1 MNYNSSK
8 YLPWV
13 RNFSSTVLNRVIST
27 LSQII
32 LIPIF
37 MNLWGKEFYGE
48 WLLLCTLPNHL
59 SASDFGINFTATNQI
74 CLLVAKKK
82 HNEALDLFRSTNMAS
97 LVFTFIF
104 SLLFII
110 SSYVFDWREILNI
123 KLFSE
128 QTIEITLFFL
138 IISVFAGFFFGAAL
152 GIYRSE
158 GRYDKFINF
167 ATILQVADI
176 ISLLINLYFKANIL
190 SISISSFIIRLLLC
204 SFIIVDLQSKYL
216 WFRFGFSFDMRVV
229 LPLLPT
235 SIYYMIITMG
245 QGLVLQGTT
254 FLIGTHLGASTLVTF
269 STIRTLI
276 NSIKT
281 FVGAFY
287 SSFSPEFTVT
297 IAQNQYKR
305 AQRLYKVML
314 SYTFLFTI
322 AFTIFYYSVGDYI
335 MFYWTKG
342 KINLEQPLFTY
353 MLVLGLVNTLGSCAY
368 TVLNATNENKVV
380 GIFSAILS
388 FFTMI
393 GIFFTVNG
401 GLLNVVTILLIADSI
416 LLVIS
421 FLTALRI
428 VKGGNNLKIT

>member
-138 IISVFAGFFFGAAL
+138 IISVFAAFF
-152 GIYRSE
+152 S
-158 GRYDKFINF
+158 
-167 ATILQVADI
+167 
-176 ISLLINLYFKANIL
+176 
-190 SISISSFIIRLLLC
+190 
-204 SFIIVDLQSKYL
+204 
-216 WFRFGFSFDMRVV
+216 
-229 LPLLPT
+229 
-235 SIYYMIITMG
+235 G
-245 QGLVLQGTT
+245 Q
-254 FLIGTHLGASTLVTF
+254 
-269 STIRTLI
+269 
-276 NSIKT
+276 
-281 FVGAFY
+281 
-287 SSFSPEFTVT
+287 P
-297 IAQNQYKR
+297 
-305 AQRLYKVML
+305 
-314 SYTFLFTI
+314 
-322 AFTIFYYSVGDYI
+322 
-335 MFYWTKG
+335 
-342 KINLEQPLFTY
+342 
-353 MLVLGLVNTLGSCAY
+353 
-368 TVLNATNENKVV
+368 
-380 GIFSAILS
+380 
-388 FFTMI
+388 
-393 GIFFTVNG
+393 
-401 GLLNVVTILLIADSI
+401 
-416 LLVIS
+416 
-421 FLTALRI
+421 
-428 VKGGNNLKIT
+428 